1 MTDSMPVENLIER
14 LLQETTDVA
23 LMSQVATILVAFFLG
38 WLASRQLLK
47 RMQPDSIETWHA
59 KEWPRFLIPLF
70 AQLLVI
76 AARPLLA
83 EWHTVHLLNLAQPL
97 LLSMFIIQLSFF
109 LLRSIFQP
117 GPALRSVERVVSWLV
132 WGAVA
137 LHITGH
143 LGELVDAMDAVGFTF
158 GEQRISIYSA
168 FMALL
173 SIGVTIIAALS
184 IGRLIE
190 DRLILKSNFRPNIK
204 VVMSKTIKTILLVIA
219 VLIALPMA
227 GIDITVLSVFGGA
240 LGVGLGFGLQKITS
254 NYVSGFVLLLDN
266 SIRIGDMVTVDGRFG
281 EVREIATRFTVIR
294 SRDGTEYILPNETL
308 ITSPVINHTL
318 ASNENRVGI
327 PVQVAYGSD
336 LAKVREVMLAAAAN
350 HPRVMQEPVSR
361 VMLIG
366 FGQSGIDMELRVWIT
381 DPEEGLTRLRSDI
394 NWTIWEAFQREGI
407 EIPYPQRVVH
417 LAPGALAKAT
427 AGQ

>member
-1 MTDSMPVENLIER
+1 MTEALPVENLIER
-14 LLQETTDVA
+14 LLNETTDIA
-23 LMSQVATILVAFFLG
+23 LMSQVAVILVAFGLA

-47 RMQPDSIETWHA
+47 RMQPDSVETWHA
-59 KEWPRFLIPLF
+59 NEWPRFLVPLF

-76 AARPLLA
+76 AVRPLLA

-97 LLSMFIIQLSFF
+97 LLSMFLIQLAFF
-109 LLRSIFQP
+109 FLRSIFRP
-117 GPALRSVERVVSWLV
+117 GPGLRSIERVVSWLV

-143 LGELVDAMDAVGFTF
+143 LGQFVEAMDAVGFSL
-158 GEQRISIYSA
+158 GSQRISIYSA
-168 FMALL
+168 FMA
-173 SIGVTIIAALS
+173 IMAVAVTVIAALS

-190 DRLILKSNFRPNIK
+190 DRLIRKSSFRPNIK
-204 VVMSKTIKTILLVIA
+204 VVMSKAIKTLLLVVA

-240 LGVGLGFGLQKITS
+240 LGVGLGFGLQKVTS

-318 ASNENRVGI
+318 ATNENRVGI
-327 PVQVAYGSD
+327 PVQVAYGTD
-336 LAKVREVMLAAAAN
+336 LNKAREIMLNAAAE
-350 HPRVMQEPVSR
+350 HPRVMQDKESR

-366 FGQSGIDMELRVWIT
+366 FGESGIDLELRVWIT

-394 NWTIWEAFQREGI
+394 NWAIWEAFQREGI

-417 LAPGALAKAT
+417 LAQAPLAKPA
-427 AGQ
+427 ANP

>member
-1 MTDSMPVENLIER
+1 MMEQTPANNLIHA
-14 LLQETTDVA
+14 LINETTNTA
-23 LMSQVATILVAFFLG
+23 LISQVAIILAAFGLAWLVSRHLLG
-38 WLASRQLLK
+38 
-47 RMQPDSIETWHA
+47 RMQDGTRETWHA
-59 KEWPRFLIPLF
+59 NEWPRFLIPLL

-83 EWHTVHLLNLAQPL
+83 EWHTVHLLTLAQPL

-109 LLRSIFQP
+109 FLRSIFQP
-117 GPALRSVERVVSWLV
+117 GPGLRSVERVLSWLV

-143 LGELVDAMDAVGFTF
+143 LSELVDALDAIGFTL
-158 GEQRISIYSA
+158 GAQRISIYTA

-173 SIGVTIIAALS
+173 SIATTIIAALS
-184 IGRLIE
+184 LGRLIE
-190 DRLILKSNFRPNIK
+190 DRLIRTSHFRPNIK
-204 VVMSKTIKTILLVIA
+204 VVLSKTLKSFLLVIA
-219 VLIALPMA
+219 VLIALPMV

-327 PVQVAYGSD
+327 PIQVAYGTD
-336 LAKVREVMLAAAAN
+336 LDKAKDIMLAAAAC

-366 FGQSGIDMELRVWIT
+366 FGESGIDLEMRVWIT

-394 NWTIWEAFQREGI
+394 NWAIWEGFQKDGI
-407 EIPYPQRVVH
+407 EIPFPQRVVH
-417 LAPGALAKAT
+417 IAQDPGLNT
-427 AGQ
+427 GS